1 MSSRDEQA
9 LTDPVDTANLPDTAT
24 EEDRLSSGTTAE
36 GDHDGSSLSE
46 ENIEYEID
54 DDPYAEGDDPV
65 AVKAKEPSY
74 KNANAIPFFFVC
86 KKMEHLWQMRGKT
99 GKKVKYKPNEEQKLL
114 FFLPPKLMQSLA
126 KPKSDDQTPESIFP
140 LFRLLMPAQDA
151 SRSVMMKERLL
162 AKIYGDA
169 FGMKPGTGDRKKLEI
184 FWDKGVT
191 GEQGVG
197 DFSVVLQKVI
207 EKRVIW
213 VPNEGSKL
221 TVGEINALLD
231 ELASLAGKVKKAAL
245 QTNNKN
251 NKPPTLHDLRVA
263 WIKKLKEKG
272 LSPLEHK
279 WLVRII
285 MGKMEYSLGYKPIL
299 RWYHPLA
306 IHFWAS
312 HNSLKSVCNNLC
324 DAESDEIRTLMTGER
339 DANDGVVQVGLS
351 SYMPTFPLSIEIG
364 VLFSPMKSERTGFQ
378 RVLYD
383 VSKRHRNFLISDEG
397 KKLGLDSSL
406 AINHP
411 AFCIETKL
419 DGERMLVHIHRDGR
433 VKFHS
438 RSANWYRCDEKN
450 GSLFLYTVLA
460 VSTVLIFL
468 VCSTEIAI
476 STVLFWD
483 PQFAKRSRS
492 TIWISF

>member
-1 MSSRDEQA
+1 MSSRDEQE
-9 LTDPVDTANLPDTAT
+9 LRDPVDAVDVPDTAI
-24 EEDRLSSGTTAE
+24 EEDHLSSTTAGE
-36 GDHDGSSLSE
+36 GDHEGSSYSE

-65 AVKAKEPSY
+65 AVKPTEPSY
-74 KNANAIPFFFVC
+74 KNANGLPFFIAC
-86 KKMEHLWQMRGKT
+86 KQMEFLWQLRGKT
-99 GKKVKYKPNEEQKLL
+99 GKNQKYKPTEEQKLL
-114 FFLPPKLMQSLA
+114 QFLPPKLMRALA
-126 KPKSDDQTPESIFP
+126 KPSDDQTPESLFP
-140 LFRLLMPAQDA
+140 LFRLIMPAQDA
-151 SRSVMMKERLL
+151 SRSVMLKERLL
-162 AKIYGDA
+162 AKIYGEA

-213 VPNEGSKL
+213 VPKEGSKL
-221 TVGEINALLD
+221 TVGDMNSLLD
-231 ELASLAGKVKKAAL
+231 ELASLSAKAKKADP
-245 QTNNKN
+245 QTSSKS
-251 NKPPTLHDLRVA
+251 KRPTLHDLRVA
-263 WIKKLKEKG
+263 WICKLKEKG

-285 MGKMEYSLGYKPIL
+285 MGRMEFGLGYKPIL

-324 DAESDEIRTLMTGER
+324 DAQSDELRNLMTSDR
-339 DANDGVVQVGLS
+339 DANDGVVQVGVS

-378 RVLYD
+378 RVLSD
-383 VSKRHRNFLISDEG
+383 VSKRHRGFLVSEEG
-397 KKLGLDSSL
+397 KKLNMDSSL
-406 AINHP
+406 AIKHP

-438 RSANWYRCDEKN
+438 RSANWYR
-450 GSLFLYTVLA
+450 
-460 VSTVLIFL
+460 
-468 VCSTEIAI
+468 
-476 STVLFWD
+476 
-483 PQFAKRSRS
+483 
-492 TIWISF
+492 

>member
-1 MSSRDEQA
+1 MLSSRDEQE
-9 LTDPVDTANLPDTAT
+9 LTDPVDTVDLPDTAT
-24 EEDRLSSGTTAE
+24 EEDRLSSKTTAE
-36 GDHDGSSLSE
+36 LDHDGSSHSE
-46 ENIEYEID
+46 ENVEYEID
-54 DDPYAEGDDPV
+54 DDPYAEGDDP
-65 AVKAKEPSY
+65 AAAKPIEPSY

-86 KKMEHLWQMRGKT
+86 KKMEHLWEMRGKT

-114 FFLPPKLMQSLA
+114 YFLPPKLMQSLA
-126 KPKSDDQTPESIFP
+126 KPSDDQKTPESIFP
-140 LFRLLMPAQDA
+140 LFRLIMPAQDS
-151 SRSVMMKERLL
+151 SRSVMLKERLL
-162 AKIYGDA
+162 AKIYGEA

-213 VPNEGSKL
+213 VPNQGSKL
-221 TVGEINALLD
+221 TVGEINDLLN
-231 ELASLAGKVKKAAL
+231 ELASLSGKAKRPNPPINSK
-245 QTNNKN
+245 T
-251 NKPPTLHDLRVA
+251 NKPLSLHDLRVA
-263 WIKKLKEKG
+263 WICKVKEKG

-285 MGKMEYSLGYKPIL
+285 MGRMEFSLGYKPLL

-306 IHFWAS
+306 NAFWTS

-324 DAESDEIRTLMTGER
+324 DAESDELRTLMAGEK
-339 DANDGVVQVGLS
+339 DANEGVAQVGLS
-351 SYMPTFPLSIEIG
+351 SYMPSFPLSIEIG

-383 VSKRHRNFLISDEG
+383 VSKRHRGFLDSDEG
-397 KKLGLDSSL
+397 KKLDLDLSL
-406 AINHP
+406 AMKHP

-438 RSANWYRCDEKN
+438 RSANWYRCDEK
-450 GSLFLYTVLA
+450 LVLCARVTVSA
-460 VSTVLIFL
+460 VLILL
-468 VCSTEIAI
+468 VFSTEIAI
-476 STVLFWD
+476 STVLCWD
-483 PQFAKRSRS
+483 PQSAKRSRN
-492 TIWISF
+492 TITWISF

>member
-1 MSSRDEQA
+1 MASRDEQE
-9 LTDPVDTANLPDTAT
+9 LTDPVDTADLPDTAT
-24 EEDRLSSGTTAE
+24 EDDRLSSNGA
-36 GDHDGSSLSE
+36 SYSE
-46 ENIEYEID
+46 ENNEYEID

-65 AVKAKEPSY
+65 AVKPTEPSY

-114 FFLPPKLMQSLA
+114 YFLPPKLMQSLA
-126 KPKSDDQTPESIFP
+126 KSNDDDRTPESIFP
-140 LFRLLMPAQDA
+140 LFRLIMPAQDS
-151 SRSVMMKERLL
+151 SRSVMLKERLL
-162 AKIYGDA
+162 AKIYGEA

-231 ELASLAGKVKKAAL
+231 ELASLPGMAKRATP

-251 NKPPTLHDLRVA
+251 NKNNKPLSLHDLRVA
-263 WIKKLKEKG
+263 WICKLKEKG

-285 MGKMEYSLGYKPIL
+285 MGRMEFSLGHKPLL

-306 IHFWAS
+306 IPFWTS
-312 HNSLKSVCNNLC
+312 HNSLKAVCNNLC
-324 DAESDEIRTLMTGER
+324 DAESDELRTLMTVEK
-339 DANDGVVQVGLS
+339 DANEGVVQVGVS
-351 SYMPTFPLSIEIG
+351 SYMPSFPLSIEIG

-383 VSKRHRNFLISDEG
+383 VSKRHRGFLDSEEG
-397 KKLGLDSSL
+397 KNLGLDSCL
-406 AINHP
+406 AMKHP

-438 RSANWYRCDEKN
+438 RSANWYRCDERIFHVLTWLTL
-450 GSLFLYTVLA
+450 LF
-460 VSTVLIFL
+460 
-468 VCSTEIAI
+468 
-476 STVLFWD
+476 
-483 PQFAKRSRS
+483 
-492 TIWISF
+492 